1 MRLVASITVSLVFLA
16 FTICSCTQ
24 PKGGRELDDPEL
36 FTSMND
42 KLSAEGAGS
51 AAGSDG
57 IEALARVFRVV
68 AGEEGREVAEV
79 YDIEYAGS
87 ELRTS
92 VVNRGERGGV
102 SRSDAFFNVDGT
114 LSFVRMRDAGG
125 NTKTV
130 HFVYD
135 ASGNPLER
143 IESLDDVPIE
153 KVVYQYN
160 RSNEYRRGLKRY
172 EWDGGRWR
180 EANGRTLALYVNSK
194 DIPTAFENQSAEGKR
209 AVVFN
214 MAPDGVTLDNYSD
227 TLAMSDGAETTVT
240 GFVGFKDGRPESMT
254 VRSDAKP
261 DEELRIE
268 AEWKEGP
275 GESGE
280 RVVSETLM
288 RCALDD
294 CNEVERRKYVY
305 EFIETEPGMPPPSII
320 LPFLELGSSLVFIEK
335 PDILLGK
342 EGIGLPSW
350 VDL

>member
-1 MRLVASITVSLVFLA
+1 MRRVVSITVSLVFLA

-24 PKGGRELDDPEL
+24 PKGGQKLDDSGL

-42 KLSAEGAGS
+42 KLSMESGESG
-51 AAGSDG
+51 GGEDG

-68 AGEEGREVAEV
+68 VGDEGREVAEV

-92 VVNRGERGGV
+92 AVHRDEKGSV

-143 IESLDDVPIE
+143 IVSVDDVPIE
-153 KVVYQYN
+153 KVVYEYD
-160 RSNEYRRGLKRY
+160 RANEYRRGLKRF

-180 EANGRTLALYVNSK
+180 EANGCTLALYVNSN

-209 AVVFN
+209 AVVFEL
-214 MAPDGVTLDNYSD
+214 AQDGVTLDNYSD
-227 TLAMSDGAETTVT
+227 TLTMSDGSETTVT
-240 GFVGFKDGRPESMT
+240 GFVGFRDGRPESMT
-254 VRSDAKP
+254 VHSDAKP
-261 DEELRIE
+261 EEDLRIE
-268 AEWKEGP
+268 AQWKEGP
-275 GESGE
+275 RESGE
-280 RVVSETLM
+280 RVVSETLR
-288 RCALDD
+288 RCAVDD
-294 CNEVERRKYVY
+294 CREVERRKYVY
-305 EFIETEPGMPPPSII
+305 EFIDTEPGMPPPSMV

-350 VDL
+350 IDL